1 MCLRR
6 SAFAVIAISSLG
18 WAAPVWAQSGLC
30 AGVGDGG
37 QWMGPGQAGADIA
50 NAATALDLAVASQAG
65 ARAVGLFSLSATTP
79 VRIEAAPAAPDGDTI
94 IELFDADGRLLVI
107 DDDSGGGV
115 SSRAELA
122 LEPGVY
128 CLAVMGFG
136 GEAVRADLR
145 VSRLEM
151 QALTAGLAGGFGDW
165 QGGAPFVGIDP
176 CLPDTPAIT
185 LGTGPIDADLGKGV
199 TMANSVDAVPYYRFS
214 LAAPQLLSISA
225 TNEQAD
231 PYIYLFDASGVLL
244 AENDDADSLNSRID
258 YFQPLAAGDYCIG
271 MRALSDP
278 SLPVRVTISA
288 RGLQDVA
295 AASYANAENAPP
307 LDGSWPVEDLGVL
320 TTTAVREWRVPGD
333 QAQWFVF
340 ESRAEGLV
348 LISADTIDDGDPILD
363 IFAADGTWLGGN
375 DDANGSVNA
384 QHALPVQAGR
394 YLVAMRQFEEEY
406 QGLMRLTL
414 TRYVLATP

>member
-1 MCLRR
+1 M
-6 SAFAVIAISSLG
+6 
-18 WAAPVWAQSGLC
+18 
-30 AGVGDGG
+30 
-37 QWMGPGQAGADIA
+37 
-50 NAATALDLAVASQAG
+50 
-65 ARAVGLFSLSATTP
+65 
-79 VRIEAAPAAPDGDTI
+79 
-94 IELFDADGRLLVI
+94 
-107 DDDSGGGV
+107 
-115 SSRAELA
+115 
-122 LEPGVY
+122 
-128 CLAVMGFG
+128 
-136 GEAVRADLR
+136 
-145 VSRLEM
+145 
-151 QALTAGLAGGFGDW
+151 
-165 QGGAPFVGIDP
+165 
-176 CLPDTPAIT
+176 
-185 LGTGPIDADLGKGV
+185 
-199 TMANSVDAVPYYRFS
+199 
-214 LAAPQLLSISA
+214 
-225 TNEQAD
+225 
-231 PYIYLFDASGVLL
+231 LL

-258 YFQPLAAGDYCIG
+258 YFQPLAAGNYCIG

-278 SLPVRVTISA
+278 SLPVRLTISTK
-288 RGLQDVA
+288 GLQDVA
-295 AASYANAENAPP
+295 AASYASAENAPP

-406 QGLMRLTL
+406 QGLIRLTL